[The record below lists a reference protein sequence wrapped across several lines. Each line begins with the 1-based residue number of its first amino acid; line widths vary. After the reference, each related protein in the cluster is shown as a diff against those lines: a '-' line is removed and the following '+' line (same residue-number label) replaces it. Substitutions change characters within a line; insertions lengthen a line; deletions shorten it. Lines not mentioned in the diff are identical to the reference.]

1 MAESQPIRHQEI
13 FEDNVLGPFL
23 AQMDDAIEKS
33 DILESKL
40 RALGAAV
47 SAGGRVNTKTSVS
60 EIQKLAEEER
70 KLAEVEQGLET
81 VLRQRIA
88 IEEKRKAVIKAV
100 RDSVKEQIAQ
110 EKIQKGSL
118 NAMRAELAKLTKEY
132 ANTANPSKEF
142 TAKVKDMTDKV
153 KRAEEAIG
161 DHRRSV
167 GHYEKGLKSAG
178 GVLRWLSSA
187 FGVNTEAAEKAV
199 DAAEALAK
207 SEKVAAI
214 ASKVLNGAMTALGSP
229 VAILATAIVAIGVGI
244 ATYIELSGDATESS
258 YKWTESMKE
267 TVKTINELA
276 KSAGDAAN
284 QVSVLRKEETK
295 ATQEKRLSVAE
306 ANKAVNEAIAQ
317 ETAAREKLNELK
329 KGETI
334 IDAKTG
340 ARRVYYNNKA
350 IAQAEKELELA
361 IKQFDI
367 AVVNQRNLVVLG
379 DELIKKEEEDKKKKE
394 KEAYDNE
401 QLAIQLIKDEQER
414 REAQAKH
421 EHKQRLKAGADAK
434 LSAEKLALDIHNIRV
449 DINEKVQKKLEEQE
463 KNRLEKIAEA
473 EKEAQEEK
481 LALDKKYDDQAQ
493 ALDDAIQK
501 SLLKNETD
509 ARKKE
514 EMLARQEYE
523 DLVKR
528 GIDERA
534 ARELLE
540 MELAR
545 IKEFYRKQEA
555 IKQIDQIKQ
564 VTKFLEQA
572 FDQRAALQ
580 KKYNEKQVSEIDRQ
594 IEFQR
599 QLAVN
604 GQANTLAFLER
615 ERAKKVEEQMLNE
628 QRQIR
633 RRNRERIAEIF
644 LEAIKAGLKEG
655 GNGNFVSVSGKALAF
670 ALGAEGIAAGIV
682 GGAFAEGVEDFR
694 GKGTT
699 KSDSNLIRFSN
710 RESVVTADGTAE
722 NKGLVTA
729 MNEGKA
735 SVRDWFM
742 DSSYMPTFSKEQSST
757 SNPLDNVVGAM
768 IGELRELKE
777 TVKQK
782 KELHINRNMINE
794 LVIGEKENGLRKD
807 YVQKRSPIIKRGG
820 RYNI

>member
-1 MAESQPIRHQEI
+1 MAESQPIRYQEI

-23 AQMDDAIEKS
+23 AQMDAAIEKTK
-33 DILESKL
+33 ILEAQLK
-40 RALGAAV
+40 ALGGTA
-47 SAGGRVNTKTSVS
+47 SAGGRVNTKTPVS

-88 IEEKRKAVIKAV
+88 IEEKRKAVIKSV
-100 RDSVKEQIAQ
+100 RDSIKEQTAQ

-199 DAAEALAK
+199 DAAEALAR
-207 SEKVAAI
+207 SQKVAAVATKI
-214 ASKVLNGAMTALGSP
+214 LNGTMSALGGP
-229 VAILATAIVAIGVGI
+229 VSLIVTAVIALGTGI
-244 ATYIELSGDATESS
+244 ATYVSLSGDAAEQTNV
-258 YKWTESMKE
+258 W
-267 TVKTINELA
+267 A
-276 KSAGDAAN
+276 
-284 QVSVLRKEETK
+284 EETK
-295 ATQEKRLSVAE
+295 QLNKIKERENEILLEQNNRIQDNIDKIRILRGEQSDFDVQRAKVSAEERRNEQELVRLRIEAERELQKRIFARFDITNAGQRAEHDARVAE
-306 ANKAVNEAIAQ
+306 QQSVLDGINAQ
-317 ETAAREKLNELK
+317 IELLRKNAAEELK
-329 KGETI
+329 SITELEKAQREAEENKRTE
-334 IDAKTG
+334 AKKTTT
-340 ARRVYYNNKA
+340 AVKAENKEQKESHA
-350 IAQAEKELELA
+350 DLFEFLLRGTQKISDKEKELAEQARQDFIKRIEAERADLLA
-361 IKQFDI
+361 
-367 AVVNQRNLVVLG
+367 
-379 DELIKKEEEDKKKKE
+379 
-394 KEAYDNE
+394 
-401 QLAIQLIKDEQER
+401 
-414 REAQAKH
+414 AQ
-421 EHKQRLKAGADAK
+421 
-434 LSAEKLALDIHNIRV
+434 
-449 DINEKVQKKLEEQE
+449 QKKRE
-463 KNRLEKIAEA
+463 
-473 EKEAQEEK
+473 
-481 LALDKKYDDQAQ
+481 Q
-493 ALDDAIQK
+493 ALKEISQIQ
-501 SLLKNETD
+501 
-509 ARKKE
+509 
-514 EMLARQEYE
+514 
-523 DLVKR
+523 
-528 GIDERA
+528 
-534 ARELLE
+534 
-540 MELAR
+540 
-545 IKEFYRKQEA
+545 
-555 IKQIDQIKQ
+555 QI
-564 VTKFLEQA
+564 TKVLEQA

-580 KKYNEKQVSEIDRQ
+580 KKYNEKQVSELDRQ

-604 GQANTLAFLER
+604 GQANTLGFLER

-628 QRQIR
+628 KRQIR
-633 RRNRERIAEIF
+633 RHNRERIAEIF

-682 GGAFAEGVEDFR
+682 GGAFAEGVEDFK

-729 MNEGKA
+729 MNEGPEK
-735 SVRDWFM
+735 VQKWFM

-757 SNPLDNVVGAM
+757 SNPLDNMVGAM